1 MVKWTSDE
9 IEWCSC
15 NKLKEAE
22 EKAAKWDAI
31 VRCGECSLCK
41 ESTIFNDEGKKIGVK
56 HECSRPFMILKRGG
70 IAESVFDPLS
80 GVAVVLQ
87 QVKPNGYCEWGERR
101 DA

>member
-31 VRCGECSLCK
+31 VRCCECSLCK
-41 ESTIFNDEGKKIGVK
+41 ESTIFNDEG
-56 HECSRPFMILKRGG
+56 
-70 IAESVFDPLS
+70 
-80 GVAVVLQ
+80 
-87 QVKPNGYCEWGERR
+87 
-101 DA
+101 

>member
-1 MVKWTSDE
+1 MT
-9 IEWCSC
+9 EWCSC

-31 VRCGECSLCK
+31 VRCGECDLCK
-41 ESTIFNDEGKKIGVK
+41 ESAILDDEGNMTGVK
-56 HECSRPFMILKRGG
+56 HECARPFMILKKGG
-70 IAESVFDPLS
+70 IAESVFNPLG

-87 QVKPNGYCEWGERR
+87 QVKPDGFCAWGERR

>member
-22 EKAAKWDAI
+22 EKAVKWDAI
-31 VRCGECSLCK
+31 VRCGECKWREHETRLG
-41 ESTIFNDEGKKIGVK
+41 IFGEYEMDFCWHSGRGVK
-56 HECSRPFMILKRGG
+56 PDGF
-70 IAESVFDPLS
+70 
-80 GVAVVLQ
+80 
-87 QVKPNGYCEWGERR
+87 CERGERR